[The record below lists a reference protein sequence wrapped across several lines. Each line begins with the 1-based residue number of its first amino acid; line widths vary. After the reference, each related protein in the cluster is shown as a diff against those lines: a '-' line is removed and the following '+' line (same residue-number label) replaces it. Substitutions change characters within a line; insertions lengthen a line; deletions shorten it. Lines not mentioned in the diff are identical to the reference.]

1 MSLKDK
7 LSLLEDKINSLEK
20 QGCWNESKLSDLDKK
35 MDAVWK
41 QISWN
46 ESKISE
52 LNNKMDLLSKMLTEK
67 SEISQKTAKSILDS
81 LAKNNEFLK
90 ILLANQLLD
99 EINAG
104 LNDGQLNSQKTS
116 FDKKN
121 KTDKKVEINPYSKEN
136 FIDRGDYIELKKP
149 IGNIR
154 MIEKGSSNYMMDWNH
169 AIEYAEN
176 LRKGGFY
183 DWRIP
188 TKEELQIIYKIKDG
202 CGIGKVNAWWF
213 WSSTNFECL
222 SFSTGNWITD
232 TSSAINSVRC
242 VR

>member
-136 FIDRGDYIELKKP
+136 FIERGDYIELKNP
-149 IGNIR
+149 IFGIK
-154 MIEKGSSNYMMDWNH
+154 MIQKWCEFVRWDDAKNYSQ
-169 AIEYAEN
+169 N
-176 LRKGGFY
+176 LGLGGFV

-188 TKEELQIIYKIKDG
+188 TLNELKALKSIINICDCPYQYYIFWCSTRQSFDFDS
-202 CGIGKVNAWWF
+202 GKVKNCGN
-213 WSSTNFECL
+213 SDYNF
-222 SFSTGNWITD
+222 
-232 TSSAINSVRC
+232 VRC